1 VPDIG
6 RRTKIIATIGPA
18 SDSPGMLD
26 QLLSAGVDVARVG
39 LAHGPIEASLD
50 RIAAIKAAVARS
62 GRHVGI
68 LADLPGPKVRVA
80 PFAEG
85 GIQLPVGQ
93 VVRLVDAGP
102 ESRSDASVIAI
113 DYEGAVALLEAG
125 DKVAMG
131 DGGVELIVEARA
143 EGSVLATVASGG
155 LLRGRPGV
163 NLPPERV
170 PLMSPTPDDL
180 VRLERVLEVGVD
192 SVAVSFVQ
200 HPEDVLAIRHAI
212 GSAGPTVIAKIETRA
227 AVDNLEQIIRV
238 SDGVMVA
245 RGDLGVR
252 VPMEDVPHIQKRIIR
267 LGVGYGKPVITATQM
282 LESMIQAP
290 SPTRAE
296 VTDVANAVFDGTSAL
311 MLSGE
316 TAVGDH
322 PVAAVAAM
330 ARIALRAEREF
341 DYEGWGARLG
351 RQQMASLHDANA
363 TVKITSAITAACW
376 RASVDLDLGAII
388 CTTRSGATARAI
400 SRFRPTA
407 PIIAMTPNPATA
419 RQLAMAWGIQPVVT
433 AEQQSTDDIIWFAVK
448 TAAEL
453 GIVHAGDIV
462 AVLAGSPREPEP
474 VTEDLR
480 LVRVR

>member
-1 VPDIG
+1 MPEAG
-6 RRTKIIATIGPA
+6 RRTKIVATIGPA
-18 SDSPGMLD
+18 SDPPEVLAA
-26 QLLSAGVDVARVG
+26 LLTAGVDVARVG
-39 LAHGPIEASLD
+39 LAHGPVATSID
-50 RIAAIKAAVARS
+50 RIRRIKAAADRS
-62 GRHVGI
+62 GRSIGI

-80 PFAEG
+80 PFPEG
-85 GIQLPVGQ
+85 GAALQVGA
-93 VVRLVDAGP
+93 VVRLVEAVPG
-102 ESRSDASVIAI
+102 SVSDGATIAI
-113 DYEGAVALLEAG
+113 DHEGAVAVLEPG

-131 DGGVELIVEARA
+131 DGGVELVVDAKGESSVRA
-143 EGSVLATVASGG
+143 VVASAG

-170 PLMSPTPDDL
+170 PLASPTEDDL
-180 VRLERVLEVGVD
+180 LKLERVVEEGVD
-192 SVAVSFVQ
+192 AVAVSFVQ
-200 HPEDVLAIRHAI
+200 EAEDVLAVRHAI
-212 GSAGPTVIAKIETRA
+212 GTAGPAVIAKIETAA
-227 AVDNLEQIIRV
+227 AVSALEQIIRV

-252 VPMEDVPHIQKRIIR
+252 VPLEDVPHIQKRIIR
-267 LGVGYGKPVITATQM
+267 LGVGYAKPVITATQM
-282 LESMIQAP
+282 LESMVQAP

-330 ARIALRAEREF
+330 ARIARRAEREF
-341 DYEGWGARLG
+341 DYVGWGARLG
-351 RQQMASLHDANA
+351 RQEMAALGDAPA

-376 RASVDLDLGAII
+376 RASVDLELGAII

-407 PIIAMTPNPATA
+407 PVVAMTPNPATA
-419 RQLAMAWGIQPVVT
+419 RQLAMAWGIQPIVT
-433 AEQQSTDDIIWFAVK
+433 AEQESTDDIIWFAVK
-448 TAAEL
+448 TAAEA
-453 GIVHAGDIV
+453 GIVHPGDIV

>member
-1 VPDIG
+1 MREVG
-6 RRTKIIATIGPA
+6 RRTKIVATIGPA
-18 SDSPGMLD
+18 SDAPEVLD
-26 QLLSAGVDVARVG
+26 DLLAAGVDVARVG
-39 LAHGPIEASLD
+39 LAHGTIEASLE
-50 RIAAIKAAVARS
+50 RIQRIKDAVARS
-62 GRHVGI
+62 KRTVGI

-80 PFAEG
+80 PFPEG
-85 GIQLPVGQ
+85 GALLQVGH
-93 VVRLVDAGP
+93 VVRLVNAGP
-102 ESRSDASVIAI
+102 DSRSDDTSIAI
-113 DYEGAVALLEAG
+113 DYEGAVELLEPG

-131 DGGVELIVEARA
+131 DGGVELIVEAEA
-143 EGSVLATVASGG
+143 DGSVLATVASGG

-170 PLMSPTPDDL
+170 PLMSPTQDDL
-180 VRLERVLEVGVD
+180 VLLERVLEVGVD

-200 HPEDVLAIRHAI
+200 HPEDVLAVRNHI
-212 GSAGPTVIAKIETRA
+212 GAGGPMVIAKIETRA
-227 AVDNLEQIIRV
+227 AVESLEHIIRV

-252 VPMEDVPHIQKRIIR
+252 MPMEDVPHIQKRIIR

-282 LESMIQAP
+282 LESMILSP

-330 ARIALRAEREF
+330 ARIATRAEREF

-351 RQQMASLHDANA
+351 RQQIASLQDATP

-376 RASVDLDLGAII
+376 RASIDLDLGAII
-388 CTTRSGATARAI
+388 CTTRSGATAKAI

-419 RQLAMAWGIQPVVT
+419 RQLAMAWGVLPFVT
-433 AEQQSTDDIIWFAVK
+433 AEQHSTDDIIWFAVK
-448 TAAEL
+448 TAAEA

-462 AVLAGSPREPEP
+462 AVLAGSPHEPEP